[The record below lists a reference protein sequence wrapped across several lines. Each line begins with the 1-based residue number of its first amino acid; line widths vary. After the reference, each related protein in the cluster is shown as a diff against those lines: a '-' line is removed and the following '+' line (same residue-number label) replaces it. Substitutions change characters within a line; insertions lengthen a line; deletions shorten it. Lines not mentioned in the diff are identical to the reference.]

1 MEKRKNSDESS
12 YSEGEIFEKSDE
24 EGVPGGVIHEAKKI
38 GVINYKE
45 KSCKI
50 LTFNFFI
57 ALEVILDNIESDA
70 YKMKKDSKKQII
82 RDIKYLQEN
91 DKEREK
97 EKKIKKKE
105 KKERSNLIKKIIKI
119 SQKMKEKRLK
129 KENKKKK

>member
-50 LTFNFFI
+50 LTLPFPIIHRLSYFFI
-57 ALEVILDNIESDA
+57 NT
-70 YKMKKDSKKQII
+70 
-82 RDIKYLQEN
+82 YL
-91 DKEREK
+91 
-97 EKKIKKKE
+97 
-105 KKERSNLIKKIIKI
+105 S
-119 SQKMKEKRLK
+119 
-129 KENKKKK
+129 

>member
-105 KKERSNLIKKIIKI
+105 IKRVSYQKIV
-119 SQKMKEKRLK
+119 ELLK
-129 KENKKKK
+129 LMD